1 MFCEIGKILRHLQAT
16 DLKTSAKT
24 WNWNLSWNLMQ
35 PVQINH
41 LRSLRTE
48 EEANRQLFY
57 KSGAL

>member
-24 WNWNLSWNLMQ
+24 LSWNLMQ

-41 LRSLRTE
+41 LRSLRRE

>member
-1 MFCEIGKILRHLQAT
+1 MFCEIAKILWRLQAT

-24 WNWNLSWNLMQ
+24 LSWSLMQ
-35 PVQINH
+35 PLQINH
-41 LRSLRTE
+41 LRSLRRE